1 MKKLFISQPM
11 RDKFESY
18 FPDYNPSNGCVPIK
32 YLSKAIEMLADAA
45 YFCKG

>member
-18 FPDYNPSNGCVPIK
+18 FPDYNPSNGCVPMK
-32 YLSKAIEMLADAA
+32 YLSKAIKMLRISARDEI
-45 YFCKG
+45 